1 MRRFIAWLLA
11 AALTMALSVVVFCPA
26 AWLSY
31 LLEQQT
37 GGRLTLGDA
46 QGTLWRGSAFVGGA
60 PGKSEAVTPLLA
72 GRFSWR
78 ISPALLFGR
87 VDVELEN
94 TSALSQML
102 TIRGTWSQW
111 QVGPAAVEL
120 PAERL
125 SGLGAP
131 LNTIEPTGQMKLSW
145 GPLLVQR
152 QSAGVAVNGT
162 MNLDLENIASR
173 LSPINPLG
181 AYQVAL
187 VWSGVD
193 ASLVLKTS
201 RGPLL
206 LSGSGALANGRFHF
220 SGFAEA
226 EVGQEQKLANLLNLL
241 GQHQKNGNKD
251 VFALKL

>member
-1 MRRFIAWLLA
+1 
-11 AALTMALSVVVFCPA
+11 
-26 AWLSY
+26 
-31 LLEQQT
+31 
-37 GGRLTLGDA
+37 
-46 QGTLWRGSAFVGGA
+46 
-60 PGKSEAVTPLLA
+60 
-72 GRFSWR
+72 
-78 ISPALLFGR
+78 
-87 VDVELEN
+87 
-94 TSALSQML
+94 
-102 TIRGTWSQW
+102 
-111 QVGPAAVEL
+111 
-120 PAERL
+120 
-125 SGLGAP
+125 

-152 QSAGVAVNGT
+152 QGAGVAAGVAINGT

-173 LSPINPLG
+173 LSPIKPLG

-206 LSGSGALANGRFHF
+206 LNGSGNLVNGRFHF

-226 EVGQEQKLANLLNLL
+226 EAGQEQKLANLLNLL